1 MYGINGLIDEYSIK
15 VFYRKP
21 PNGRTLDMKA
31 DYLRPGKGDEF
42 VATAQVIRRGNKIAV
57 CGMEPHNQDQL
68 HIATGTATYVV

>member
-1 MYGINGLIDEYSIK
+1 
-15 VFYRKP
+15 
-21 PNGRTLDMKA
+21 MKA

-42 VATAQVIRRGNKIAV
+42 VATAQVIRRGNKIAA